1 MPEVLDLCRWTR
13 CRECGQLL
21 DEELIRMR
29 IDMHGECAEKAI
41 ARSAEIFEIYRNG
54 GRIEGLFDG
63 VGPP

>member
-1 MPEVLDLCRWTR
+1 MYEPIAVRLFAR
-13 CRECGQLL
+13 CTECGNRK
-21 DEELIRMR
+21 EVSPE
-29 IDMHGECAEKAI
+29 DMHGECAEKSI